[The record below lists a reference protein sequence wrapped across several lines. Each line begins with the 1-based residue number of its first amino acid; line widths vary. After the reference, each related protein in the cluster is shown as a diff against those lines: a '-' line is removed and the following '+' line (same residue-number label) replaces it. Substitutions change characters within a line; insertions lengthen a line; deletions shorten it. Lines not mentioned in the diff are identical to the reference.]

1 MWIKLNKNDFDSLA
15 KDVYNNLNKDEFKTI
30 VQGKPYDLRNAEKFL
45 LEITTKKIIEKEA
58 FKLCSDLIIPDIA
71 ALEKSTGRSKNRRE
85 HILNVLKN
93 LKSVFTFNQCLFA

>member
-58 FKLCSDLIIPDIA
+58 FKLCSDLIISDIA
-71 ALEKSTGRSKNRRE
+71 TLEKSTGRSKNRRE

-93 LKSVFTFNQCLFA
+93 LKSVFTCNQCLFA